1 MKPEIIVL
9 VGPAGAGKSSSCK
22 NFVGFYQRISQDD
35 QGKIGHMQLFE
46 SALYHRD
53 NIIVDRM
60 NFNKEQRERYLK
72 PAREAGYA
80 TRIIVLHVPKQVCFD
95 RCDARKDHPT
105 VKTKEDASKAINF
118 FFSKY
123 ERVEDSEADV
133 VERYYE
139 VPELGRKLDAIIV
152 DIDGTLANIDHRL
165 GFVNTK
171 DTDSEKTQKADWKNF
186 FKNIPGDSVN
196 EWCREIMMLMRPR
209 YEIVLCSG
217 RPDDYKRDTKD
228 WLEEH
233 KVFYDAL
240 YMRARGDFRR
250 DDIIKQ
256 QILDFELRPRYNI
269 LMCIDDRKNV
279 TDMWRKNGLTCLQCQ
294 EGNY

>member
-1 MKPEIIVL
+1 MKPEIIIL
-9 VGPAGAGKSSSCK
+9 VGPPGSGKSTYCNK
-22 NFVGFYQRISQDD
+22 FPKHVRISQDD
-35 QGKIGHMQLFE
+35 QGVGHLHNFE

-53 NIIVDRM
+53 NIIIDRM
-60 NFNKEQRERYLK
+60 GFSKDQRDRYLK
-72 PAREAGYA
+72 PAREAGY
-80 TRIIVLHVPKQVCFD
+80 TTIIVVLHVPKEICFQ
-95 RCDARKDHPT
+95 RCDARKNHPT

-123 ERVEDSEADV
+123 ERVENGDADIV
-133 VERYYE
+133 DRYYS
-139 VPELGRKLDAIIV
+139 VPEIPTVKKAIIV

-196 EWCREIMMLMRPR
+196 EWCREIMEAMRIR

-217 RPDDYKRDTKD
+217 RPDDYKRDTKT

-233 KVFYDAL
+233 HVFYDAL

-250 DDIIKQ
+250 DDVIKQ
-256 QILDFELRPRYNI
+256 QILDFELLPRYNI